1 MKPDLERLRRF
12 SLTMGLLVF
21 TYAAAGISLADD
33 QTVAPFGIHFTI
45 DRPELLPIGLAV
57 GSLYSAFRFWY
68 FGVALSASPFTQ
80 RWTPSPGQLIN
91 GAKWNLLRYI
101 PVKMRGAEDDKE
113 EAAQSFARV

>member
-1 MKPDLERLRRF
+1 MPSQQRPL
-12 SLTMGLLVF
+12 
-21 TYAAAGISLADD
+21 LADSCGSRFPSHESLLD
-33 QTVAPFGIHFTI
+33 SRLPLIRRHPGAPATY
-45 DRPELLPIGLAV
+45 EA
-57 GSLYSAFRFWY
+57 
-68 FGVALSASPFTQ
+68 GVQ